1 MVSARSRL
9 IVVAGNMG
17 SGKTTLVEFLAR
29 RFDVRPYYEP
39 FDGNPYLDDFY
50 EDMTRWALPSQI
62 YFLAHKVA
70 VHRNAEAIEG
80 TAVLDRS
87 VYEDAEV
94 FAENL
99 FRSRMMTKRDY
110 QTYRALYEQFRVSV
124 RPPDLLIYT
133 RCSVR
138 AVRRRIR
145 ARGRDAEQVAPLRY
159 VRRLHQLYE
168 EWFER
173 FDLAP
178 TLVIPTDRLDYVT
191 DLVDRIDLLESIERF
206 I

>member
-1 MVSARSRL
+1 
-9 IVVAGNMG
+9 MG
-17 SGKTTLVEFLAR
+17 SGKTTLVEFLSR
-29 RFDVRPYYEP
+29 RFGVQPFYEP
-39 FDGNPYLDDFY
+39 YEGNPYLDDFY
-50 EDMTRWALPSQI
+50 GDMRRWALSSQI

-70 VHRNAEAIEG
+70 VHRAAEQVEG
-80 TAVLDRS
+80 TAALDRS
-87 VYEDAEV
+87 LYEDAEI

-99 FRSRMMTKRDY
+99 YRSRMMNKRDY
-110 QTYRALYEQFRVSV
+110 ETYRALYEQFRCSV

-145 ARGRDAEQVAPLRY
+145 LRGRIAEQEAPLTY
-159 VRRLHQLYE
+159 VQRLHKLYE

-173 FDLAP
+173 YDLSP
-178 TLVIPTDRLDYVT
+178 TLVIPTDKLDYVT
-191 DLVDRIDLLESIERF
+191 DLVDRIDLLESIGQY